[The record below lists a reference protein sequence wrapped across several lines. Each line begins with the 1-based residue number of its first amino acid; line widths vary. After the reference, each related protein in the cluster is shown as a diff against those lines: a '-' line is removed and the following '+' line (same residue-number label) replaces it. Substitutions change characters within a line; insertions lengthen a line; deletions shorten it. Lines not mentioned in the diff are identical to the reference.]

1 MGYFGGEEEA
11 WEILSRCGKE
21 RKKKVWEDK
30 RSSVDLSGHCGPGA
44 PPHPGLTDLPDG
56 RGSTIRGEEGF
67 RGESPQPAPLYV
79 IYDEPNN
86 SVGVKRNSFRGE

>member
-1 MGYFGGEEEA
+1 M
-11 WEILSRCGKE
+11 LSFLSLRPGRLLKL
-21 RKKKVWEDK
+21 RKHVTFTKDK

-56 RGSTIRGEEGF
+56 RGSSIRGEEGY

-86 SVGVKRNSFRGE
+86 SVGVKRNSFR

>member
-1 MGYFGGEEEA
+1 MMEVKVVVMVVV
-11 WEILSRCGKE
+11 EIMLEQRMY
-21 RKKKVWEDK
+21 K

-56 RGSTIRGEEGF
+56 RGSTIRGEEGY